1 MRVTKREHACMILDE
16 DGRQLVIDPGNQTGP
31 VSAPDLV
38 AIVITHEHADHW
50 DAGRLR
56 ELLAA
61 NPGTPIYAPAGVA
74 AAAEEFDVTVVEA
87 GERVTAGPFRLRFFG
102 GTHAEIH
109 RSIPLVDNLGVLVN
123 ERFYYPGDSYAT
135 PDVKVEVL
143 AAPAGAP
150 WLKIGDVMDF
160 VTAVAP
166 RATFA
171 VHDAP
176 LSPMGLGMAHAR
188 IEAAAAEHGGT
199 HHRLENGDS
208 LRIGEH

>member
-16 DGRQLVIDPGNQTGP
+16 EGQQLVIDPGNQTGA
-31 VSAPDLV
+31 VVARGLV
-38 AIVITHEHADHW
+38 AIVITHEHPDHW
-50 DAGRLR
+50 DVPHLEALR
-56 ELLAA
+56 AA
-61 NPGTPIYAPAGVA
+61 HPSARIFAPAGVA
-74 AAAEEFDVTVVEA
+74 AAAEGFDITVVEA

-109 RSIPLVDNLGVLVN
+109 RTIPSVDNLGVLVN

-135 PDVKVEVL
+135 PDVPVAVL
-143 AAPAGAP
+143 ATPAGAP
-150 WLKIGDVMDF
+150 WLKIGEVMDF
-160 VTAVAP
+160 VVDVAP

-188 IEAAAAEHGGT
+188 IEGAVHHGGGE
-199 HHRLENGDS
+199 HHRLEPGDS
-208 LRIGEH
+208 IEV

>member
-1 MRVTKREHACMILDE
+1 MILGE
-16 DGRQLVIDPGNQTGP
+16 EGQTLVIDPGNQTGP
-31 VSAPDLV
+31 VSAPGLV

-50 DAGRLR
+50 DAEHLEALR
-56 ELLAA
+56 KA
-61 NPGTPIYAPAGVA
+61 NPNVPIYGPAGVA
-74 AAAEEFDVTVVEA
+74 AAAEGFDVTVVEA

-102 GTHAEIH
+102 GQHAEIH

-135 PDVKVEVL
+135 PDVPVELL

-150 WLKIGDVMDF
+150 WLKIGEVIDF
-160 VTAVAP
+160 VVEVAP

-176 LSPMGLGMAHAR
+176 LSEMGLSMAHAR
-188 IEAAAAEHGGT
+188 IEAAVTEGGGE
-199 HHRLENGDS
+199 HHRLAPGDAIE
-208 LRIGEH
+208 L